1 MAEKKT
7 IELEVKSNLG
17 DAEKSLGSL
26 KSQLRQAQAEV
37 GALSDKFGATSK
49 EAVAAAKNA
58 AILADKIGDAK
69 SLTDAFNPDA
79 KFRALSGAL
88 TGVAGGFSVVTGALG
103 AVGAESKDVEQA
115 ILKVQSAMAIASGAQ
130 AIGESVD
137 QFRQLGAVVRQ
148 YTIVQ
153 KIVTAG
159 QWLWNAAMAANPI
172 GLLVVAIAALIA
184 GGVALVNY
192 FKSSSEA
199 SAKNTASIK
208 ANKTALESQSK
219 AADSASKSLQTNTEY
234 QLAMAKASGASTD
247 AIRKLELKL
256 IDEKIAF
263 ANSSREIA
271 KNTYHKNLNALASLK
286 ASDADEEQI
295 KSQEE
300 ITQKS
305 LEEFGKQTKNLNDA
319 NAEKGNIIRKQNVE
333 IRQEQTNHNK
343 EISDK
348 NNTAADKAKED
359 AIAKAKELEEER
371 QALIVRQGEKAREEY
386 EASEKL
392 IKDARKAN
400 EDALKTENQIKVEKE
415 NADFEAKKLDLLNKG
430 LSIEEIEKEHKRKL
444 SQLDTEYFAS
454 EADKGIKSTADA
466 KANAEAKKKI
476 AELEKKDKLDAVDAT
491 ASSLSAIS
499 ELLGKETAAGKAA
512 AVAAA
517 TINTFSS
524 AQKAYDSTVGIPF
537 VGPVLA
543 PINAGIAIAAG
554 IKNVK
559 SILAVKTPGGGGGS
573 APSMSG
579 GGATAAAAPA
589 FNVVGASSTNQLAQT
604 IGNQQQQPIKT
615 YVVAGDISTAQ
626 SLERNIISSASIG

>member
-49 EAVAAAKNA
+49 EAIAAAKNA

-79 KFRALSGAL
+79 KFRALSGSL
-88 TGVAGGFSVVTGALG
+88 NGIAGGFSVVTGVMGTL
-103 AVGAESKDVEQA
+103 GAESKEVESA

-172 GLLVVAIAALIA
+172 GLLVAGVAALVA
-184 GGVALVNY
+184 GGVALTNY
-192 FKSSSEA
+192 FMSNAEA
-199 SAKNTASIK
+199 AKINTASIN
-208 ANKTALESQSK
+208 ANKTALNNQSK
-219 AADSASKSLQTNTEY
+219 TADSASKSLQTNSDY

-300 ITQKS
+300 ITRKS

-333 IRQEQTNHNK
+333 IRQEQTNHNN
-343 EISDK
+343 EIRNK
-348 NNTAADKAKED
+348 NNAAADKAKED
-359 AIAKAKELEEER
+359 AIAKAKELQEER
-371 QALIVRQGEKAREEY
+371 QALISSQGEKAREEY

-392 IKDARKAN
+392 IADTKKAN

-415 NADFEAKKLDLLNKG
+415 NADFELKKQNLLNKG
-430 LSIEEIEKEHKRKL
+430 LSIEEIEKEHKRNLAIINK
-444 SQLDTEYFAS
+444 TEN
-454 EADKGIKSTADA
+454 DKILADA
-466 KANAEAKKKI
+466 KEQADKEI
-476 AELEKKDKLDAVDAT
+476 ALDLAIKDFAVF
-491 ASSLSAIS
+491 LSNGSPGPNVTIS
-499 ELLGKETAAGKAA
+499 NKSVKNG
-512 AVAAA
+512 
-517 TINTFSS
+517 S
-524 AQKAYDSTVGIPF
+524 
-537 VGPVLA
+537 VL
-543 PINAGIAIAAG
+543 
-554 IKNVK
+554 
-559 SILAVKTPGGGGGS
+559 
-573 APSMSG
+573 
-579 GGATAAAAPA
+579 
-589 FNVVGASSTNQLAQT
+589 
-604 IGNQQQQPIKT
+604 
-615 YVVAGDISTAQ
+615 
-626 SLERNIISSASIG
+626 SSASGKNSTGINFSIASFPNHLFCSEGFVFRVKECSLFTPVALDICFLSFWITNLSRYFST

>member
-7 IELEVKSNLG
+7 IELEIKSNLG

-49 EAVAAAKNA
+49 EAIAAAKNA

-172 GLLVVAIAALIA
+172 GLLVAGVAALVA
-184 GGVALVNY
+184 GGVALTNY
-192 FKSSSEA
+192 FMSNAEA
-199 SAKNTASIK
+199 AKINTASIN
-208 ANKTALESQSK
+208 ANKTALNNQSK
-219 AADSASKSLQTNTEY
+219 TADSASKSLQTNSDY

-300 ITQKS
+300 ITRKS

-319 NAEKGNIIRKQNVE
+319 NAEKGNLIRKQNVE
-333 IRQEQTNHNK
+333 IRQEQTNHNN
-343 EISDK
+343 ELRNK
-348 NNTAADKAKED
+348 NNDAANKAKED

-371 QALIVRQGEKAREEY
+371 QSLIRSQGEKAREEY

-392 IKDARKAN
+392 IADTKKAN
-400 EDALKTENQIKVEKE
+400 EDALKKSDDDYAVYEYEQAAKE
-415 NADFEAKKLDLLNKG
+415 VDDDKIAADKKAQD
-430 LSIEEIEKEHKRKL
+430 EIDAEKRKNDVIATSKQNL
-444 SQLDTEYFAS
+444 NNIIAGLEAS
-454 EADKGIKSTADA
+454 GLAKTKAGQIISKAIALTQIGIDSAVAISKASTL
-466 KANAEAKKKI
+466 ANAEGVAAQLAFPTVPGIGTI
-476 AELEKKDKLDAVDAT
+476 ARVVSY
-491 ASSLSAIS
+491 AS
-499 ELLGKETAAGKAA
+499 TAASVIGNISRARQLLSSGGSGG
-512 AVAAA
+512 
-517 TINTFSS
+517 SS
-524 AQKAYDSTVGIPF
+524 APSGGGSTVG
-537 VGPVLA
+537 
-543 PINAGIAIAAG
+543 
-554 IKNVK
+554 
-559 SILAVKTPGGGGGS
+559 GGAS
-573 APSMSG
+573 AP
-579 GGATAAAAPA
+579 AAPA
-589 FNVVGASSTNQLAQT
+589 FNVVGASATNQLAQT
-604 IGNQQQQPIKT
+604 IGNQQQQPIKA
-615 YVVAGDISTAQ
+615 YVVANDVTTQQ
-626 SLERNIISSASIG
+626 SLDRNIVSSASIG

>member
-1 MAEKKT
+1 MALT
-7 IELEVKSNLG
+7 YGQVQAQLT
-17 DAEKSLGSL
+17 
-26 KSQLRQAQAEV
+26 SQLGRPPTVKEV
-37 GALSDKFGATSK
+37 SAAISPPKAATTT
-49 EAVAAAKNA
+49 AVA
-58 AILADKIGDAK
+58 
-69 SLTDAFNPDA
+69 
-79 KFRALSGAL
+79 
-88 TGVAGGFSVVTGALG
+88 TGALP
-103 AVGAESKDVEQA
+103 
-115 ILKVQSAMAIASGAQ
+115 
-130 AIGESVD
+130 
-137 QFRQLGAVVRQ
+137 
-148 YTIVQ
+148 T
-153 KIVTAG
+153 TA
-159 QWLWNAAMAANPI
+159 API
-172 GLLVVAIAALIA
+172 TLPAGL
-184 GGVALVNY
+184 
-192 FKSSSEA
+192 
-199 SAKNTASIK
+199 
-208 ANKTALESQSK
+208 
-219 AADSASKSLQTNTEY
+219 
-234 QLAMAKASGASTD
+234 GASTA

-371 QALIVRQGEKAREEY
+371 QALIGRQGEKAREEY

-392 IKDARKAN
+392 IADAKKAN

-444 SQLDTEYFAS
+444 AQLDTEYFAS
-454 EADKGIKSTADA
+454 EADKAIKSTADA
-466 KANAEAKKKI
+466 KANADAKNKI
-476 AELEKKDKLDAVDAT
+476 TELEKQNKLAAVDAVAAT
-491 ASSLSAIS
+491 LSQIS
-499 ELLGKETAAGKAA
+499 DLLGKETAAGKAA
-512 AVAAA
+512 AVASA

-524 AQKAYDSTVGIPF
+524 AQKAYDATVGIPF

-543 PINAGIAIAAG
+543 PINAGLAIAAG

-559 SILAVKTPGGGGGS
+559 SILAVKTPRGGGGGS
-573 APSMSG
+573 APSAG
-579 GGATAAAAPA
+579 GDVGRTASAPS

-604 IGNQQQQPIKT
+604 IGNKEQQPIKA
-615 YVVAGDISTAQ
+615 YVVSNEVTTQQGLD
-626 SLERNIISSASIG
+626 RNIVKSATIG